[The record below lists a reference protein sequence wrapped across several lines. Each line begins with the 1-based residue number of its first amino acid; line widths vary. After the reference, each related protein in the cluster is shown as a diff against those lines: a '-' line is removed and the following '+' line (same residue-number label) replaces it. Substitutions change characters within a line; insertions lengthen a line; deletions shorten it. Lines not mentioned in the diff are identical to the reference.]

1 MWYDEYRRWVNN
13 SYLHPELRN
22 DLYHK
27 TDAELEDM
35 FFSSLN
41 FGTGGMR
48 GILGAGTNR
57 MNIYTIRKA
66 NDGLARYLLDR
77 FGDQLRAKSGVCIAY
92 DNRTMSKEFAMESCR
107 VLGFYGIRTYLFD
120 NLRPTPELS
129 FAVRY
134 LQCLAGIVITAS
146 HNPPNYNGYKIYDE
160 YGCQYTPEFAEKI
173 VSLVEQTED
182 LFTIPVADFNQLL
195 ADGMVCMI
203 GKEIDDKYLDVVK
216 SVQIH
221 PNIGKNIKIVFT
233 PLHGTAAE
241 LGLRL
246 LSETGYDVFPVVE
259 QLVHDPLF
267 STVKSPNPENVEAFK
282 LAVDLGTK
290 VGADLLVATD
300 PDADRLGIA
309 VKKGSGYVFL
319 TGNQTGAV
327 LIKYLLSERKKQGTL
342 PEKGMV
348 FNTIVTSDLGA
359 KIARSYGMNVFSTL
373 TGFKFIG
380 EQVRFLEGTDQS
392 FVFGYEESYGY
403 VIDARVRDKD
413 SFQAML
419 LVLEAAAFY
428 RETEK
433 KSLYDKLLDIYREY
447 GNYQES
453 LHNIDLYGVEG
464 AKRIDR
470 IVSYFR
476 EHPLTELGGQ
486 LVKISEDYLTRIR
499 IEDGLPSPLTLPK
512 ANVIK
517 YIFINDSWVVLRP
530 SGTEPKLKIYV
541 GVNDLSLERA
551 KMQNQL
557 LSDAILKIVK
567 QIG

>member
-35 FFSSLN
+35 FFSSLS

-57 MNIYTIRKA
+57 MNIYTVRKA
-66 NDGLARYLLDR
+66 SDGLARYLLER
-77 FGDQLRAKSGVCIAY
+77 FGDQAMARSGVCIAY
-92 DNRTMSKEFAMESCR
+92 DNRMMSKEFAMESCR
-107 VLGFYGIRTYLFD
+107 VLGYYGIRTYLFD

-134 LQCLAGIVITAS
+134 LKCLAGIVITAS

-160 YGCQYTPEFAEKI
+160 FGCQYTPAYAEKI
-173 VSLVEQTED
+173 VILVEQTQD

-195 ADGMVCMI
+195 ADGMVCII
-203 GKEIDDKYLDVVK
+203 GKEVDDQYLDVVK

-221 PNIGKNIKIVFT
+221 PDILKQIKVVFT
-233 PLHGTAAE
+233 PLHGTSAE

-259 QLVHDPLF
+259 QLVHDPMF
-267 STVKSPNPENVEAFK
+267 STVKSPNPENSEAFK
-282 LAVDLGTK
+282 LAVDLGNR
-290 VGADLLVATD
+290 VSADLLVATD

-309 VKKGSGYVFL
+309 VKKGSGYIFL

-327 LIKYLLSERKKQGTL
+327 LLKYLLSERKKLSTL

-359 KIARSYGMNVFSTL
+359 KIARSYGMKVFSTL

-380 EQVRFLEGTDQS
+380 EQAKFLEGTETK

-403 VIDARVRDKD
+403 VIDDRVRDKD
-413 SFQAML
+413 SLQAML
-419 LVLEAAAFY
+419 FALEAAAFY
-428 RETEK
+428 RETEN

-453 LHNIDLYGVEG
+453 LQNIDLYGIEG
-464 AKRIDR
+464 ANRIDR
-470 IVSYFR
+470 IISYFR
-476 EHPLTELGGQ
+476 QHPLSELGG
-486 LVKISEDYLTRIR
+486 LIVKISEDYETGIR
-499 IEDGLPSPLTLPK
+499 IEDGLPSHLSLPK
-512 ANVIK
+512 SNVIK
-517 YIFINDSWVVLRP
+517 YILTNDSWIVLRS

-541 GVNDLSLERA
+541 GVNDISLERA
-551 KMQNQL
+551 KMQNQM

-567 QIG
+567 QVG

>member
-27 TDAELEDM
+27 TDVELEDM
-35 FFSSLN
+35 FFSSLS

-57 MNIYTIRKA
+57 MNIYTVRKA
-66 NDGLARYLLDR
+66 SDGLARYLLER
-77 FGDQLRAKSGVCIAY
+77 FGDQAMARSGVCIAY
-92 DNRTMSKEFAMESCR
+92 DNRMMSKEFAMESCR
-107 VLGFYGIRTYLFD
+107 VLGYYGIRTYLFD

-134 LQCLAGIVITAS
+134 LKCLAGIVITAS

-160 YGCQYTPEFAEKI
+160 FGCQYTPAYAEKI
-173 VSLVEQTED
+173 VILVEQTQD

-195 ADGMVCMI
+195 ADGMVCII
-203 GKEIDDKYLDVVK
+203 GKEVDDQYLDVVK

-221 PNIGKNIKIVFT
+221 PDILKQIKVVFT
-233 PLHGTAAE
+233 PLHGTSAE

-259 QLVHDPLF
+259 QLVHDPMF
-267 STVKSPNPENVEAFK
+267 STVKSPNPENSEAFK
-282 LAVDLGTK
+282 LAVDLGNR
-290 VGADLLVATD
+290 VSADLLVATD

-309 VKKGSGYVFL
+309 VKKGSGYIFL

-327 LIKYLLSERKKQGTL
+327 LLKYLLSERKKLSTL

-359 KIARSYGMNVFSTL
+359 KIARSYGMKVFSTL

-380 EQVRFLEGTDQS
+380 EQAKFLEGTETK

-403 VIDARVRDKD
+403 VIDDRVRDKD
-413 SFQAML
+413 SLQAML
-419 LVLEAAAFY
+419 FALEAAAFY
-428 RETEK
+428 RETEN

-453 LHNIDLYGVEG
+453 LQNIDLYGIEG
-464 AKRIDR
+464 ANRIDR
-470 IVSYFR
+470 IISYFR
-476 EHPLTELGGQ
+476 QHPLSELGG
-486 LVKISEDYLTRIR
+486 LIVKISEDYETGIR
-499 IEDGLPSPLTLPK
+499 IEDGLPSHLSLPK
-512 ANVIK
+512 SNVIK
-517 YIFINDSWVVLRP
+517 YILTNDSWIVLRS

-541 GVNDLSLERA
+541 GVNDISLERA
-551 KMQNQL
+551 KMQNQM

-567 QIG
+567 QVG

>member
-35 FFSSLN
+35 FFSSLS

-57 MNIYTIRKA
+57 MNIYTVRKA
-66 NDGLARYLLDR
+66 SDGLARYLLER
-77 FGDQLRAKSGVCIAY
+77 FGDQAMARSGVCIAY
-92 DNRTMSKEFAMESCR
+92 DNRMMSKEFAMESCR
-107 VLGFYGIRTYLFD
+107 VLGYYGIRTYLFD

-134 LQCLAGIVITAS
+134 LKCLAGIVITAS

-160 YGCQYTPEFAEKI
+160 FGCQYTPAYAEKI
-173 VSLVEQTED
+173 VSLVEQTQD

-195 ADGMVCMI
+195 ADGMVCII
-203 GKEIDDKYLDVVK
+203 GKEVDDQYLDVVK

-221 PNIGKNIKIVFT
+221 PDILKQIKVVFT
-233 PLHGTAAE
+233 PLHGTSAE

-259 QLVHDPLF
+259 QLVHDPMF
-267 STVKSPNPENVEAFK
+267 STVKSPNPENSEAFK
-282 LAVDLGTK
+282 LAVDLGNR
-290 VGADLLVATD
+290 VSADLLVATD

-309 VKKGSGYVFL
+309 VKKGSGYIFL

-327 LIKYLLSERKKQGTL
+327 LLKYLLSERKKLSTL

-359 KIARSYGMNVFSTL
+359 KIARSYGMKVFSTL

-380 EQVRFLEGTDQS
+380 EQAKFLEGTETK

-403 VIDARVRDKD
+403 VIDDRVRDKD
-413 SFQAML
+413 SLQAML
-419 LVLEAAAFY
+419 FALEAAAFY
-428 RETEK
+428 RETEN

-453 LHNIDLYGVEG
+453 LQNIDLYGIEG
-464 AKRIDR
+464 ANRIDR
-470 IVSYFR
+470 IISYFR
-476 EHPLTELGGQ
+476 QHPLSELGG
-486 LVKISEDYLTRIR
+486 LIVKISEDYETGIR
-499 IEDGLPSPLTLPK
+499 IEDGLPSHLSLPK
-512 ANVIK
+512 SNVIK
-517 YIFINDSWVVLRP
+517 YILTNDSWIVLRS

-541 GVNDLSLERA
+541 GVNDISLERA
-551 KMQNQL
+551 KMQNQM

-567 QIG
+567 QVG